1 MTNSL
6 FTTEAP
12 IADRFA
18 QIEAEYNAIKKLY
31 EAAKEEALDACMAVC
46 GVGDTKSEVDG
57 DGYTLHFSLT
67 STKTFSSELAKQ
79 FLTDEQIAAC
89 MTTGTRRN
97 LKAKTKAK
105 IKSLV

>member
-1 MTNSL
+1 MTAL
-6 FTTEAP
+6 

-31 EAAKEEALDACMAVC
+31 EAAKAEALDACMDAC
-46 GVGDTKSEVDG
+46 DADATESTVDG
-57 DGYTLHFSLT
+57 DMFTLHFSLT
-67 STKTFSSELAKQ
+67 STKTFSTELAKQ
-79 FLTDEQIAAC
+79 FLTEEQIAAC

-105 IKSLV
+105 IKIMA

>member
-1 MTNSL
+1 MTN
-6 FTTEAP
+6 

-31 EAAKEEALDACMAVC
+31 EATKAEALEACMDAC
-46 GVGDTKSEVDG
+46 GVADTKSEVAG
-57 DGYTLHFSLT
+57 DFFTLHFSLT
-67 STKTFSSELAKQ
+67 PTENFSSELAKQ

-97 LKAKTKAK
+97 LKAKAKAK
-105 IKSLV
+105 RVFA